1 MQPERR
7 AEAVWPWSAA
17 VRSEHRVTMK
27 SRLSRQSKGHGN
39 GRNREPLCAGSTLS
53 PPAVTSRCH
62 RPPARPESRCTARG
76 AQLQPGCSACGG
88 GGSSNGGFWGGE
100 AAASSPLKKLSQAG
114 GANPRGQSHRLTNFC
129 LVALRFRRGFREA
142 KRFRLLRG
150 AGTAFGCSS
159 RGPSGRA
166 QQRSR
171 RVSSS
176 GALQT
181 ARSGSPARGPAEFA
195 FVSTCRSNSGFSFTV
210 ALQLHLLC
218 FSVPFNPER

>member
-1 MQPERR
+1 MCG
-7 AEAVWPWSAA
+7 
-17 VRSEHRVTMK
+17 EHV
-27 SRLSRQSKGHGN
+27 
-39 GRNREPLCAGSTLS
+39 
-53 PPAVTSRCH
+53 VTSRCH
-62 RPPARPESRCTARG
+62 LPLPPP
-76 AQLQPGCSACGG
+76 PGPPRIPLHSP
-88 GGSSNGGFWGGE
+88 GS
-100 AAASSPLKKLSQAG
+100 AAAARLLSLRGRREQQRGVLGRGSCRLFASEKLSQAG

-142 KRFRLLRG
+142 KRFTLLRG

>member
-1 MQPERR
+1 MRGARCHLPLPPPPGPPRI
-7 AEAVWPWSAA
+7 PLHSPGSAA
-17 VRSEHRVTMK
+17 AARLLSLRGRREQQRGVLGRGNCRLFASE
-27 SRLSRQSKGHGN
+27 
-39 GRNREPLCAGSTLS
+39 
-53 PPAVTSRCH
+53 
-62 RPPARPESRCTARG
+62 
-76 AQLQPGCSACGG
+76 
-88 GGSSNGGFWGGE
+88 
-100 AAASSPLKKLSQAG
+100 KLSQAG

-171 RVSSS
+171 RVSSP

-181 ARSGSPARGPAEFA
+181 LLARAARPEAPRSSLSSLLAGQTRVSPLQSLFN
-195 FVSTCRSNSGFSFTV
+195 STSSASRCRS
-210 ALQLHLLC
+210 LQKDN
-218 FSVPFNPER
+218 F